1 MAKLVEIALK
11 VVYPLG
17 PVERLFWI
25 ADVPIRRNL
34 MLGK

>member
-17 PVERLFWI
+17 PVEKLFWI
-25 ADVPIRRNL
+25 ADATYTGFV
-34 MLGK
+34 